1 LEWFV
6 PSIRFRFDDVSREAL
21 AARVRSEFGASAR
34 ILSAS
39 EVRVG
44 GVGGFFARRFID
56 VIVDVPNAPSAATR
70 SRTGAIGLAALL
82 EEAER
87 DERREVPPVG
97 APVIPVVSTQTED
110 FARLMNDLGKYSDLP
125 PNAGL
130 VMGSGVPQLRDEPGG
145 LVLFIG
151 LGDDAL
157 VVARSLARTVRWSDV
172 RMGGRILGDALPRV
186 DTRREAGEFRAHCI
200 AGGSVG
206 LLAFGVGLGT
216 VGVQGS
222 ASTLRSLAADQIWV
236 VVDASRKADDTAA
249 WVGAVRAAVPAAVIA
264 VLHSV
269 ETLTPETV
277 NALGLPIGWSDT
289 VG

>member
-1 LEWFV
+1 M
-6 PSIRFRFDDVSREAL
+6 PSIRYRFDDVSREAL

-44 GVGGFFARRFID
+44 GVGGFFARRF
-56 VIVDVPNAPSAATR
+56 VDVVVDIPNAPSAATR
-70 SRTGAIGLAALL
+70 SRSGAVGLAALL

-87 DERREVPPVG
+87 EERREVPPVG
-97 APVIPVVSTQTED
+97 IPVIPVVSTQTED
-110 FARLMNDLGKYSDLP
+110 FARLMSDLRGYSDLA

-130 VMGSGVPQLRDEPGG
+130 VMGAGAPTLYGEPGG
-145 LVLFIG
+145 LVLFVG
-151 LGDDAL
+151 LGDDPL
-157 VVARSLARTVRWSDV
+157 VVARSVARSVRWSDI
-172 RMGGRILGDALPRV
+172 RMGGRLLGDALPRV
-186 DTRREAGEFRAHCI
+186 DNRREAGDFRAHCI

-206 LLAFGVGLGT
+206 LLAWGLGL
-216 VGVQGS
+216 GVAGAQ
-222 ASTLRSLAADQIWV
+222 ASGAALKALGADQIWV

-249 WVGAVRAAVPAAVIA
+249 WVGAVRAAVPAAAIA
-264 VLHSV
+264 VLHGV
-269 ETLTPETV
+269 ETSTPDTV